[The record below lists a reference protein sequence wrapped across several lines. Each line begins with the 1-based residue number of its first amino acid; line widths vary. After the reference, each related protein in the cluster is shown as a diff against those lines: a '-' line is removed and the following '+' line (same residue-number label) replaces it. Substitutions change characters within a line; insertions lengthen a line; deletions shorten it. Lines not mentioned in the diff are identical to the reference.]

1 MGKLSL
7 PWPVDRDGYRLEAEP
22 ALKGRAA
29 KTIAG
34 SGKPRLLIM
43 PAGGKQMFKDVL
55 ATDALYRRLADCS
68 ANKQGALKFVSEF
81 GVLGR
86 SRFEAVDSVVSLIKN
101 VRALLRFKEKKD
113 WEALEDW
120 AMDNSKAFRFCL
132 EFHAGDPPQ
141 FFFKPVSLKD
151 AIYAQF
157 FQDVATGTESKLC
170 KRPGCGTWFYYGA
183 GVGTHRSTA
192 EYCSPKCQK
201 AHAYANKT
209 QERVRS

>member
-1 MGKLSL
+1 LK
-7 PWPVDRDGYRLEAEP
+7 WPVDQDGYRLEAEP

-34 SGKPRLLIM
+34 SGKPRLLIV
-43 PAGGKQMFKDVL
+43 PKGGKQVFKDVL

-86 SRFEAVDSVVSLIKN
+86 SRFAPVADVVHQIKT
-101 VRALLRFKEKKD
+101 VRALLRLKEKGN
-113 WEALEDW
+113 WIALEAW
-120 AMDNSKAFRFCL
+120 AMDAGETFRFCL

-183 GVGTHRSTA
+183 GHGTHRSTA

-209 QERVRS
+209 ERVRS